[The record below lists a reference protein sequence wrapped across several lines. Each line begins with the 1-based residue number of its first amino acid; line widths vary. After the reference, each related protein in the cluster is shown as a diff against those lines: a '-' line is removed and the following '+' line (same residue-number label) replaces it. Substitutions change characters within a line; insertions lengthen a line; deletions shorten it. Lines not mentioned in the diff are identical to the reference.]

1 MQMWINIQYLYF
13 QPTTSKNIEHHQL
26 AVCSIICTSDINR
39 LYLCSFGHSFLKMW
53 QKIVVT
59 SAAHSSRGLVY
70 LPVACVD
77 CFDKSQPTLLFVFLF
92 SFSFFVLNSTT
103 GKFIMRVT
111 HPTSPHP
118 LPICCC
124 ALERRGNRHWSL
136 LPSHMHAH
144 TPPSTSLSI
153 DMFNVFVGNS
163 CHFLLCHFTS
173 VPSHLL
179 TVINHRAK
187 NSNDKK

>member
-1 MQMWINIQYLYF
+1 MGTCWQ
-13 QPTTSKNIEHHQL
+13 SE
-26 AVCSIICTSDINR
+26 INR
-39 LYLCSFGHSFLKMW
+39 LYLCSFGHSFLRMW

-59 SAAHSSRGLVY
+59 SATLSSRGPVCL
-70 LPVACVD
+70 LVACVD

-153 DMFNVFVGNS
+153 DRFNVFVGNS
-163 CHFLLCHFTS
+163 LHFLLCHFTS
-173 VPSHLL
+173 VPHHLL
-179 TVINHRAK
+179 TL
-187 NSNDKK
+187 